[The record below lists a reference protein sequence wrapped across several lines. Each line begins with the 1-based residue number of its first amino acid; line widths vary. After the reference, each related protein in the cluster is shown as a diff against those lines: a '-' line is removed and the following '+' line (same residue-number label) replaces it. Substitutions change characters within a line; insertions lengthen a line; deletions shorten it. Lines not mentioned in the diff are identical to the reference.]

1 MTSNCHRSKIRDM
14 VDRSDTEMTVCC
26 PDGEEKFNSENN
38 LESHMSALT
47 LESEPPAPDAAPE
60 PITIPTQRRP
70 LFFCTLAQELI
81 SMGKNVAVTTMNPPE
96 VSPSIRVQTY
106 IYQWDLVAR
115 ERGLWVKYIEEVDP
129 ESDYVEIIVG

>member
-1 MTSNCHRSKIRDM
+1 
-14 VDRSDTEMTVCC
+14 
-26 PDGEEKFNSENN
+26 
-38 LESHMSALT
+38 
-47 LESEPPAPDAAPE
+47 
-60 PITIPTQRRP
+60 
-70 LFFCTLAQELI
+70 
-81 SMGKNVAVTTMNPPE
+81 MGKNVAVTTMNPPE

>member
-1 MTSNCHRSKIRDM
+1 M
-14 VDRSDTEMTVCC
+14 VDRADTEMTVCC
-26 PDGEEKFNSENN
+26 PDGEEKFNSGNN

-60 PITIPTQRRP
+60 PITIPTQRRRM
-70 LFFCTLAQELI
+70 LLSAEELI

-106 IYQWDLVAR
+106 IYYWDLVAR
-115 ERGLWVKYIEEVDP
+115 QRGLWVKYIEEVDP
-129 ESDYVEIIVG
+129 ESDCVEIIVG

>member
-1 MTSNCHRSKIRDM
+1 M
-14 VDRSDTEMTVCC
+14 VDRADTEMKCC
-26 PDGEEKFNSENN
+26 PSGEEKFNSENN

-47 LESEPPAPDAAPE
+47 LESEPPAPGVAPE
-60 PITIPTQRRP
+60 PITIQTQRRP

-96 VSPSIRVQTY
+96 VSPSLRVQTY
-106 IYQWDLVAR
+106 VYHWDLVAR
-115 ERGLWVKYIEEVDP
+115 QRGLWVKYIEEVDS